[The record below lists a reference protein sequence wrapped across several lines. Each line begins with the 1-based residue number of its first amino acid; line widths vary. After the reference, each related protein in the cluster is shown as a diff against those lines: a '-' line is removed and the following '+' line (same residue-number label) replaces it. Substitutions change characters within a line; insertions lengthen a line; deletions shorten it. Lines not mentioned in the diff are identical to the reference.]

1 MIDGLAGRTILI
13 TGAGGGIGAE
23 TARVCASFG
32 ASLVLT
38 DLSAPDPLAR
48 EIAELHGTPAVSA
61 ALDVTDRPAT
71 ERLVEGLDR
80 LDAVVANAGIC
91 PWDDWNADGWDEA
104 FHRVIDVN
112 VLGVINVVR
121 PSMTRMEAQGGGR
134 IVLVTSVAARMGGLR
149 SSPHYVASKG
159 GVSAML
165 KWFARKGAAA
175 NINVNAVA
183 PGATETPMTAD
194 IGFDPG
200 VIPLGRMA
208 RAREIAL
215 PIAFLCSDGA
225 SYLCGA
231 TLDVNGGVYLN

>member
-1 MIDGLAGRTILI
+1 MIEGLQGTTILI

-32 ASLVLT
+32 ASVVLT
-38 DLSAPDPLAR
+38 D
-48 EIAELHGTPAVSA
+48 IAEPVALAQEIRERLGTGARSA
-61 ALDVTDRPAT
+61 SLDVTDRRAT
-71 ERLVEGLDR
+71 ERLVDGLDH

-91 PWDDWNADGWDEA
+91 PWDDWNEDGWDDV

-121 PSMTRMEAQGGGR
+121 PAMKRMAEQGGGR
-134 IVLVTSVAARMGGLR
+134 IVLVSSVAARMGGLR
-149 SSPHYVASKG
+149 SSPHYIASKG

-165 KWFARKGAAA
+165 KWFARKGAAS
-175 NINVNAVA
+175 NINVNCVA
-183 PGATETPMTAD
+183 PGATETAMTTGVD
-194 IGFDPG
+194 FDPG

-208 RAREIAL
+208 RPREIAL
-215 PIAFLCSDGA
+215 PIAFLCSAGA

-231 TLDVNGGVYLN
+231 TLDVNGGVFAN